1 MLQDNHQY
9 NIQQLTEYCKVD
21 ISKYVLF
28 FIINS
33 LIEISRSNYII
44 NFWILILQLSCLGS
58 EFQQYSMDCEFQ

>member
-9 NIQQLTEYCKVD
+9 NIQQSTEYCKVD

-44 NFWILILQLSCLGS
+44 NF
-58 EFQQYSMDCEFQ
+58 